1 MKLFAIVLLFTT
13 VCIVCIYFSIK
24 KYFLSGK
31 EIFSHSE
38 NDESLIAIQR
48 YLKCFIRLNDTLRV

>member
-1 MKLFAIVLLFTT
+1 MKFLAIVLFFTT
-13 VCIVCIYFSIK
+13 VYILCIYFSIK
-24 KYFLSGK
+24 KYLLSGK

-38 NDESLIAIQR
+38 NDESFVGIQR